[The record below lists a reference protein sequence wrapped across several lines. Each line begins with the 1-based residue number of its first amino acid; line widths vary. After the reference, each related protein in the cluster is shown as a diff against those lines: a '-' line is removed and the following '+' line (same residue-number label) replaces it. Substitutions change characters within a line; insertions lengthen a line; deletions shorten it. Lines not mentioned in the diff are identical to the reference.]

1 VALVGDRRAPTGQDG
16 RMQIRI
22 VTPAEHDSLL
32 PGLIEVLRDS
42 VASGASVGY
51 VAPPEPA
58 EAARWWTRALAGP
71 DVLTW
76 VAVDG
81 GSGGPQGEAPRVV
94 GTVQLMLPW
103 QDNGRHRGEIVKL
116 MVHRRTRGQ
125 GIGGRLLDAAEE
137 EASRLGR
144 WLLILNTRTGGEAEA
159 IYTKRGWDT
168 VAVIPDF
175 ATGTDG
181 RLYPTTLM
189 TKVLPH

>member
-1 VALVGDRRAPTGQDG
+1 
-16 RMQIRI
+16 MQIRI
-22 VTPAEHDSLL
+22 VTPAEHETLL

-42 VASGASVGY
+42 VESGASVGF

-58 EAARWWTRALAGP
+58 EAARWWTRSLAGP
-71 DVLTW
+71 EVLTW
-76 VAVDG
+76 VAIDEEND
-81 GSGGPQGEAPRVV
+81 PV
-94 GTVQLMLPW
+94 GTIQLRIPW

-116 MVHRRTRGQ
+116 MVLRRTRGR
-125 GIGGRLLDAAEE
+125 GVGGQLLAAAEE

-144 WLLILNTRTGGEAEA
+144 WLLMLNTRTGGEAEA
-159 IYTKRGWDT
+159 IYTKRGWDP
-168 VAVIPDF
+168 VAIIPEF

>member
-1 VALVGDRRAPTGQDG
+1 
-16 RMQIRI
+16 MQIRI
-22 VTPAEHDSLL
+22 VTPAEHESLL

-76 VAVDG
+76 VADDA
-81 GSGGPQGEAPRVV
+81 GEVV
-94 GTVQLMLPW
+94 GTVQLVLPW

-125 GIGGRLLDAAEE
+125 GVGGRLLAAAEE
-137 EASRLGR
+137 EATRLGR

-159 IYTKRGWDT
+159 IYTKRGWET